1 VRCASQTATFDQL
14 IPIVRNDSRSSRS
27 SRVSRNIAAR
37 VQGLAEARAIDV
49 TESVMSDG
57 AVAERLRREGLTA
70 VPKNGPRAT
79 LTA

>member
-14 IPIVRNDSRSSRS
+14 IPIVRNDSRS